1 VKSDDVF
8 GNKIKL
14 ARGFMAKKKKNNDNN
29 KKIEKKPSDP
39 QPARGTQLAASC

>member
-1 VKSDDVF
+1 
-8 GNKIKL
+8 
-14 ARGFMAKKKKNNDNN
+14 MAKKKKNNDNN